1 MVIVKIGYPLVQ
13 SIVEELHVS
22 LELAQIMDRLLLP
35 SLTINVKIGIFH
47 VLKIVEV
54 QPVNPKLVQT
64 HQEFLLLMQIV
75 KLGYLLAQ

>member
-1 MVIVKIGYPLVQ
+1 MVIVKIGYQLVQ

-22 LELAQIMDRLLLP
+22 LELAQIMVHLLLP

-54 QPVNPKLVQT
+54 QPVNLKLVQT
-64 HQEFLLLMQIV
+64 HQELLSLMQIV
-75 KLGYLLAQ
+75 KLGSLLAQ